1 MASETNEL
9 MKFFNLDILF
19 TLFFFA
25 TNNFCV
31 SILLCFFKVVIKII
45 LFFLFKKLRQEIIKK
60 IILKK
65 LRFVH
70 ATWITLDVSIIW
82 CLFHTKKMRWNEK
95 KFRIQINAND
105 YARNILAAISFRD
118 DKWSRR
124 AWKQNDMNTCKLSS
138 ILVIYRRF

>member
-9 MKFFNLDILF
+9 MKFFNLDILS

-25 TNNFCV
+25 INFCV
-31 SILLCFFKVVIKII
+31 SILLCFFEVVIKII

-70 ATWITLDVSIIW
+70 ATWITLDVSIIR
-82 CLFHTKKMRWNEK
+82 CLFHTKKMR
-95 KFRIQINAND
+95 
-105 YARNILAAISFRD
+105 
-118 DKWSRR
+118 
-124 AWKQNDMNTCKLSS
+124 
-138 ILVIYRRF
+138 